1 MHQSSSEEHR
11 RIVAATAAA
20 ADKLPRSLRGSGARA
35 YLAAYYAN
43 VEAEDL
49 AGRPGAELAT
59 MALLHRQF
67 AEQRRG
73 RALVR
78 VFNPRCATTVIPRR
92 IPSSR
97 WSTTTCPSW
106 WTPSVWH
113 WHNAR

>member
-78 VFNPRCATTVIPRR
+78 VFNPTLRD
-92 IPSSR
+92 
-97 WSTTTCPSW
+97 
-106 WTPSVWH
+106 H
-113 WHNAR
+113 G